1 MTDDQYSPR
10 PVASWY
16 MIAAIAAFVF
26 MAAACGFYIAQVTAD
41 PASLTLDQRAIM
53 EAQPQWLTGAYAVAV
68 WLGLGGALMLLFRRK
83 LAQPLLLISLAAT
96 AVWVA
101 GLVLVPAV
109 RQTISANDLAVAII
123 IAAVVWTIFWFARHS
138 AQRGWLR

>member
-1 MTDDQYSPR
+1 MTDERYSPR

-41 PASLTLDQRAIM
+41 PASLTLDQRTAV
-53 EAQPQWLTGAYAVAV
+53 EAQPQWLTGAYAVVV
-68 WLGLGGALMLLFRRK
+68 WFGLGGSLMLLFRRK
-83 LAQPLLLISLAAT
+83 IAQLLLLISLAAT
-96 AVWVA
+96 VVWVA
-101 GLVLVPAV
+101 GLILVPGV
-109 RQTISANDLAVAII
+109 RQTISGNDLAVAII

-138 AQRGWLR
+138 TQRGWLR